1 MQNYPNEKQA
11 VENLQRYLRRLSFHD
26 SDIPQIAIDGIFG
39 KETEDAL
46 RAFQAKYGIE
56 PTGRADLYT
65 WNLLYDIFSRE
76 ELATSPPNMIDPF
89 PRFPNDYSIGK
100 GEPIGEGVALLTYII
115 QIMLLELS
123 SLYDEIL
130 EGGIENPPY
139 PNGIFD
145 DKTEN
150 AVKSFQ
156 KINGLEMSGRVDKP
170 TWNTLVAVYNKH
182 NFSGNQ

>member
-26 SDIPQIAIDGIFG
+26 ADIPQISIDGIFG
-39 KETEDAL
+39 EETKNAL
-46 RAFQAKYGIE
+46 IAFQTKYGIE

-65 WNLLYDIFSRE
+65 WNMLYEIFLKN
-76 ELATSPPNMIDPF
+76 ELETSPPSMIDPF

-100 GEPIGEGVALLTYII
+100 GEPIGAEGALLTYVI
-115 QIMLLELS
+115 QIMLIELS

-130 EGGIENPPY
+130 SAGVESPPY
-139 PNGIFD
+139 PSGVFD
-145 DKTEN
+145 EQTEN

-156 KINGLEMSGRVDKP
+156 RINGLEESGRVDKP
-170 TWNTLVAVYNKH
+170 TWNTLAAVYNKH